1 MELKRRWSMV
11 GRSIWSLVSC
21 LVLIFLAMSTAT
33 AAESTVDA
41 VWSGSDGIRREI
53 FFAERLNGDW
63 TEPVMVTDDY
73 FYDQLPVIDQDS
85 AGVKWLFWSA
95 YDNGATTIRYTTG
108 GLAGW
113 REPVSLESGMT
124 SNLSP
129 SVIIDK
135 DNAVWLVWSSN
146 KGGLDD
152 IYYAVNRNGSWSKP
166 MLLHQENDRADV
178 LPVIDLDG
186 NGSPVV
192 TWKSMIDG
200 EYRLMSSTWNG
211 SEWTEETQIDAADGS
226 ASSEPEGERVELP
239 ASINAA
245 GTIFLRV
252 Y

>member
-1 MELKRRWSMV
+1 MV
-11 GRSIWSLVSC
+11 GHSIWSLVSC
-21 LVLIFLAMSTAT
+21 LVLVFIAMSPAI
-33 AAESTVDA
+33 AADSTVDA

-53 FFAERLNGDW
+53 FFAERLNGEW
-63 TEPVMVTDDY
+63 TKPVMVTDDY
-73 FYDQLPVIDQDS
+73 FDNQYPVIDQDG

-108 GLAGW
+108 GLDGW
-113 REPVSLESGMT
+113 RGPASLDSNMT

-135 DNAVWLVWSSN
+135 DNAVWLAWSAN
-146 KGGLDD
+146 NGGLDD

-166 MLLHQENDRADV
+166 TRLNKDNDRADV
-178 LPVIDLDG
+178 LPVIELDE

-226 ASSEPEGERVELP
+226 TPNQSEGESVELP
-239 ASINAA
+239 ESINAA